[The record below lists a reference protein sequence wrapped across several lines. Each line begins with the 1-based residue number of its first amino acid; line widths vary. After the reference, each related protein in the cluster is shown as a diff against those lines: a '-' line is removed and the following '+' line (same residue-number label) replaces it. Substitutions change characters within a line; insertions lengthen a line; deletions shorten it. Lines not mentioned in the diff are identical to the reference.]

1 MNTQVEA
8 ANASAIVDDIDRN
21 SDERYRMPPVEVNP
35 LFRLFTLES
44 LHKNRVQRDAS
55 KERKRQQKLL
65 EEQKK
70 KAALLRRKKFLLKS
84 TQHLFQP
91 SGEAH
96 PSLENQQRSL
106 LQLPLTT
113 LMVPT
118 LVDAKSRVG
127 TSDAECLFHQRGFFQ
142 QNQQH
147 LSVEISQK
155 ERADNKSESEDEGAQ
170 PNPLLEV
177 GRSLPKRFGEFPGEL
192 FGKPVEE
199 LDEYYLDK
207 NVSCEW
213 HQC

>member
-1 MNTQVEA
+1 MEA
-8 ANASAIVDDIDRN
+8 TTANAIVDDIDRY
-21 SDERYRMPPVEVNP
+21 SDERYRMPPVKVNP

-44 LHKNRVQRDAS
+44 LHKNMVQRDAS
-55 KERKRQQKLL
+55 RERKRQQKLL

-91 SGEAH
+91 SGDAH

-118 LVDAKSRVG
+118 LVDPKSRLG
-127 TSDAECLFHQRGFFQ
+127 TSDVDCLFHQRNLFQ
-142 QNQQH
+142 QNQQQ
-147 LSVEISQK
+147 LAEIGQK
-155 ERADNKSESEDEGAQ
+155 ERDNKSESEDEGDQ

-177 GRSLPKRFGEFPGEL
+177 GRSLPKRFGEFPAEL

-199 LDEYYLDK
+199 LDDYYLDR
-207 NVSCEW
+207 NVS
-213 HQC
+213 